1 MRILIVNTYYAPE
14 IMGGAEYSVKK
25 LAEQLQKNGNEVAV
39 LCTGEH
45 YLTEE
50 VDGIK
55 VIRIKPHN
63 LCRGVDLAKKNKLV
77 RVIRRT
83 LDIWNPLN
91 VKMVQEEIRRFS
103 PDVLH
108 TNGLYDL
115 SAVVWKVAKDLNVK
129 VVHTLRDYHLMC
141 PFTSLSCKKNRGVC
155 EITPPSLFCRIH
167 RSVNRRNSRLVD
179 VVTAPSKVTLQMLTK
194 SGFFPNAK
202 QVVIP
207 NAIDFSIEK
216 VNRIFQE
223 RQKKLCEKTVEIR
236 FVFLGK
242 LSEQKGVR
250 WMLEAFSKVNQVN
263 ARLYIAG
270 KGILEDVVLEAEKK
284 DERIKYVGF
293 LTEQEVDKLLSE
305 CDILICPSQ
314 WQEPFG
320 RVVLDAYKHSMP
332 AIVSD
337 QGALPGLVDNMITGT
352 VVPSG
357 DCDELTRAISSYV
370 SNWELIISQG
380 KAAMKQLQ
388 NFSIENQAYSFEE
401 EYEV

>member
-1 MRILIVNTYYAPE
+1 
-14 IMGGAEYSVKK
+14 
-25 LAEQLQKNGNEVAV
+25 
-39 LCTGEH
+39 
-45 YLTEE
+45 
-50 VDGIK
+50 
-55 VIRIKPHN
+55 
-63 LCRGVDLAKKNKLV
+63 
-77 RVIRRT
+77 
-83 LDIWNPLN
+83 
-91 VKMVQEEIRRFS
+91 
-103 PDVLH
+103 
-108 TNGLYDL
+108 
-115 SAVVWKVAKDLNVK
+115 
-129 VVHTLRDYHLMC
+129 
-141 PFTSLSCKKNRGVC
+141 
-155 EITPPSLFCRIH
+155 
-167 RSVNRRNSRLVD
+167 
-179 VVTAPSKVTLQMLTK
+179 
-194 SGFFPNAK
+194 
-202 QVVIP
+202 
-207 NAIDFSIEK
+207 
-216 VNRIFQE
+216 
-223 RQKKLCEKTVEIR
+223 
-236 FVFLGK
+236 
-242 LSEQKGVR
+242 
-250 WMLEAFSKVNQVN
+250 MLEAFSKVNQVN